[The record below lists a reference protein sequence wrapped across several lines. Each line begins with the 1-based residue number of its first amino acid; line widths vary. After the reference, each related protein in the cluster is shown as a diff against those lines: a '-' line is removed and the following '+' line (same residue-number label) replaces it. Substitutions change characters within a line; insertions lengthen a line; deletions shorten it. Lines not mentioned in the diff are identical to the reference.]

1 MRVVDMFN
9 MRKDLCRRRDRAVSS
24 QVARQAR
31 VVGMEMLEGR
41 LLCST
46 TPNDPSFKNE
56 WGLQNT
62 AAAAAWDISTGSPA
76 TVVADIDT
84 GVEYTHPDLYENIW
98 INNDEIP
105 SAVKSKLV
113 DADKDGVITFY
124 DLNDPANKGK
134 VSDVNGNGH
143 IDAGDLLA
151 PVAKGGWDDG
161 VDGDKNGY
169 VDDIIGWDFANNDNN
184 PLDHDGHGTHTA
196 GVIGAMG
203 DNGIG
208 VSGVDWKVS
217 IMALKIFDDKGNA
230 ASDAVIAKAIRYSAN
245 EGARVS
251 NNSWGSS
258 YGRNGDVLY
267 QAIDYAR
274 SKGDL
279 FVTAAGND
287 GVNNDLSRFR
297 SYPAS
302 YDLSNIISVAA
313 SDTSTNLAYFS
324 NYGKTT
330 VDLAAPGTNILSTYL
345 NGSYRSF
352 SGTSMA
358 TPFVTGT
365 IALMLS
371 ANPALTADSIKT
383 TLLNATDKNYF
394 LANTSVSGGKLD
406 IANAVTGKAGSGDAN
421 TGRPTFQRSGPP
433 RFFYYSV
440 LYNPF
445 AWARE
450 FLPVFA

>member
-1 MRVVDMFN
+1 MFKL
-9 MRKDLCRRRDRAVSS
+9 RKELYRSKKRGSVHKRAARRPTFS
-24 QVARQAR
+24 
-31 VVGMEMLEGR
+31 GLESLEQR
-41 LLCST
+41 LFCST
-46 TPNDPSFKNE
+46 TPNDPAFRNQF
-56 WGLQNT
+56 GLLNS
-62 AAAAAWDISTGSPA
+62 AATAAWDTTTGSAA

-113 DADKDGVITFY
+113 DSDKDGVITFY
-124 DLNDPANKGK
+124 DLNNSANKGL
-134 VSDVNGNGH
+134 VTDVNKNGY

-151 PVAKGGWDDG
+151 PVSKGGWDDG

-196 GVIGAMG
+196 GIIGAMG
-203 DNGIG
+203 NNGIG

-217 IMALKIFDDKGNA
+217 MMALKIFDDKGNA
-230 ASDAVIAKAIRYSAN
+230 ASDAVIAKAIRYSVD
-245 EGARVS
+245 EGAKVS

-258 YGRNGDVLY
+258 FGSTGDVLY
-267 QAIDYAR
+267 QAINYAK

-279 FVTAAGND
+279 FVAAAGND
-287 GVNNDLSRFR
+287 GANNDFSRWR
-297 SYPAS
+297 AYPAS

-324 NYGKTT
+324 NYGKTS

-345 NGSYRSF
+345 NGSYKSF

-365 IALMLS
+365 IALTLS
-371 ANPALTADSIKT
+371 ANPNLTADQIKIN
-383 TLLNATDKNYF
+383 LLNATDKNYY
-394 LANTSVSGGKLD
+394 LANASVSGGELD
-406 IANAVTGKAGSGDAN
+406 IANAVAGKTGSGDAN
-421 TGRPTFQRSGPP
+421 TGRPVFVRFGPP
-433 RFFYYSV
+433 RRFFYFSV
-440 LYNPF
+440 LYSPSQ
-445 AWARE
+445 WATQ